1 MQEGKAMRT
10 DQWTVQA
17 VVTESQGSE
26 KLKMLAR
33 FLSIFPFFFFFF
45 FLADAAIIRLATVIL
60 KHKI

>member
-10 DQWTVQA
+10 DQWAVQT

-33 FLSIFPFFFFFF
+33 FLSIFPFFFFF
-45 FLADAAIIRLATVIL
+45 LADAAIIRLATVIL

>member
-10 DQWTVQA
+10 DQWAVQA
-17 VVTESQGSE
+17 VVTESQSSE

-33 FLSIFPFFFFFF
+33 FFSIFPGFFF

>member
-1 MQEGKAMRT
+1 MQEGKAMRS
-10 DQWTVQA
+10 DQWAVQA

-33 FLSIFPFFFFFF
+33 FLSIFPFFFF
-45 FLADAAIIRLATVIL
+45 LADAAIIRLATVIL